1 MEFRVSDL
9 LAGQGT
15 NTDRLPLGTQPRDCK
30 GSKKTLGD
38 FIGPFKEFFFFVL
51 RILSLRVAVLGLF
64 FTVFSPSVGG
74 RWEGA
79 WTDQRAAE
87 MAALWPSGP
96 A

>member
-15 NTDRLPLGTQPRDCK
+15 DTERPPLGAQPHDCR
-30 GSKKTLGD
+30 GSKKTLGH
-38 FIGPFKEFFFFVL
+38 FIGPLKDFFFFVP
-51 RILSLRVAVLGLF
+51 RILSLRVAALGLF

-79 WTDQRAAE
+79 WTDQRTTE